1 MNKIFPIVLAVI
13 LFTATLPA
21 ISQDTP
27 AHFIKGW
34 GTELNFNPFDGSL
47 SLNNAT
53 GQIKV
58 RRFLNN
64 DIALR
69 AGISI
74 SVKNNT
80 DKVKQVYGTS
90 PSEESV
96 KSKSNLVAFNLGAE
110 KHFNSGHR
118 LSPYI
123 GFEIGAGLKK
133 TEQDF
138 EYNNFTKTVKGAWM
152 TKYVTYN
159 GQYYYT
165 SITYDERGFI
175 SANANLFTGFD
186 FYMADCF
193 YFGYELGFGFEYTKY
208 SKIEITQDPDYPDS
222 ELIPD
227 YDSKSW
233 SLGPRLLN
241 GIRIGYNF

>member
-1 MNKIFPIVLAVI
+1 MNKIIPIILAVI
-13 LFTATLPA
+13 LITATLPA
-21 ISQDTP
+21 ISQNSP

-69 AGISI
+69 AGITI
-74 SVKNNT
+74 SAKNNT
-80 DKVKQVYGTS
+80 DKTKQAYGTS
-90 PSEESV
+90 PYDASV
-96 KSKSNLVAFNLGAE
+96 KSKSNLVALSLGAE

-118 LSPYI
+118 LSPYL
-123 GFEIGAGLKK
+123 GFEIGTGLKK

-138 EYNNFTKTVKGAWM
+138 EYNHVTRTIKGAWM
-152 TKYVTYN
+152 TEDVTYN
-159 GQYYYT
+159 GQYYV
-165 SITYDERGFI
+165 INDTYVERGFM

-208 SKIEITQDPDYPDS
+208 SKIEITQDPEYPYSGLYPDF
-222 ELIPD
+222 
-227 YDSKSW
+227 DSKSW